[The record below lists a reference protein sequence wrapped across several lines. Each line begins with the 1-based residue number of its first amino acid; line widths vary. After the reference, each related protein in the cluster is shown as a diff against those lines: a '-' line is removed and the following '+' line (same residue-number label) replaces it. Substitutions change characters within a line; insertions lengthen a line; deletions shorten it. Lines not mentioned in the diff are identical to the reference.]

1 MADGGASERGRAPG
15 PPRLRVVRGRFRP
28 TVPAAGLAAGFAGLV
43 AGLSAASSPSAG
55 AAGRQ
60 PPEIRFVETTADS
73 GVSFRHDPG
82 DLAAYPLPVITGAGG
97 AALFDADGDGDLD
110 LYLIQSGPLP
120 ETRAD
125 DSAPE
130 LPGNRLFLRQPDGS
144 FRDATESSGLGDTGY
159 GNGVAVGDA
168 DGDGD
173 PDVFLANYG
182 ADRLYRNE
190 GGGRFTLAEDAFP
203 PAASRDNEAPGGRW
217 STAAAFCDMDGDT
230 DLDLYVG
237 GYLTGDATRECVS
250 ASGERD
256 FCSPQ
261 SFDYERDTLWRN
273 VGGGKFEDASEPLG
287 IAGARL
293 PALGILC
300 HDFTGDGRPDFYV
313 ANDGEENLL
322 WEQREDGAFRDAAL
336 FLGVALN
343 GQGRAEASMGV
354 ALGDSDGDGD
364 LDLFMTHVRA
374 QSNTFYRSL
383 GDGAF
388 RDDTPA
394 AGLGVPSLR
403 LTGFGT
409 QFADFDLDGDL
420 DLALV
425 NGAVAREGG
434 VAASGELTEYAE
446 PAQVFAGDGA
456 GVFTEV
462 EAGDFTALVR
472 RGAGPRRRR
481 LGSGRRPRPGGHRG
495 RRPGAA
501 LREPFGSGRGFPGR
515 PPGGV
520 LPFRSGGGGYLGVR
534 RRRFARAPGPAGG
547 RFPDQQRTGCPLRP
561 ADGGR
566 DRGSARPLAGRRSGA
581 LSRAGARFLRDR
593 RPRPRSVGRR
603 SGSVTTG
610 GPVSR
615 PARPGEAAA

>member
-1 MADGGASERGRAPG
+1 MADGGASGRGRGSAAAP
-15 PPRLRVVRGRFRP
+15 RA
-28 TVPAAGLAAGFAGLV
+28 AAGLRLPVAAAGLV
-43 AGLSAASSPSAG
+43 AGLAAAPAPFPG

-110 LYLIQSGPLP
+110 LYLVQSGPLP

-125 DSAPE
+125 DSDPE
-130 LPGNRLFLRQPDGS
+130 LPGNRLFLQEPDGS

-203 PAASRDNEAPGGRW
+203 PAASDADQAPGGRW

-237 GYLTGDATRECVS
+237 GYLTGDPTRECVS

-300 HDFTGDGRPDFYV
+300 HDFTGDGRLDFYV

-354 ALGDSDGDGD
+354 ALGDADGDGD

-374 QSNTFYRSL
+374 QSNTFYRSS

-388 RDDTPA
+388 RDDTPG

-409 QFADFDLDGDL
+409 QFADFDHDGDL

-434 VAASGELTEYAE
+434 VAASGELTEYSE

-456 GVFTEV
+456 GVFTEI
-462 EAGDFTALVR
+462 EAGDLTALVAVG
-472 RGAGPRRRR
+472 RGLAAGDWDRDGDLDLVVTEVGGPAR
-481 LGSGRRPRPGGHRG
+481 LYENRSVRAGGFLVVRPEEFTRSAPGAVVTLEFADGGSLIRPIQPEAGFLTSSEPTAHFGLPEEAEIAGLRVRWPDGAEERFPAPERDSFVTVVRG
-495 RRPGAA
+495 R
-501 LREPFGSGRGFPGR
+501 GR
-515 PPGGV
+515 PPD
-520 LPFRSGGGGYLGVR
+520 
-534 RRRFARAPGPAGG
+534 AP
-547 RFPDQQRTGCPLRP
+547 
-561 ADGGR
+561 
-566 DRGSARPLAGRRSGA
+566 DR
-581 LSRAGARFLRDR
+581 
-593 RPRPRSVGRR
+593 
-603 SGSVTTG
+603 
-610 GPVSR
+610 
-615 PARPGEAAA
+615 

>member
-15 PPRLRVVRGRFRP
+15 PPRPRVVRGRFRP
-28 TVPAAGLAAGFAGLV
+28 TVPAAGLAAGLFAAL
-43 AGLSAASSPSAG
+43 SPSAG

-60 PPEIRFVETTADS
+60 PPETEIRFVETTADS

-125 DSAPE
+125 DSDPV

-144 FRDATESSGLGDTGY
+144 YRDATESSGLGDTGY

-182 ADRLYRNE
+182 EDRLYRNE

-203 PAASRDNEAPGGRW
+203 PAASDPEEAPGGRW
-217 STAAAFCDMDGDT
+217 STAAAFCDLDGDT

-300 HDFTGDGRPDFYV
+300 HDFTGDGRLDFYV

-354 ALGDSDGDGD
+354 ALGDADGDGD

-388 RDDTPA
+388 RDDTSA

-462 EAGDFTALVR
+462 EAGDFTALVAVG
-472 RGAGPRRRR
+472 RGLAAGDWDRDGDLDLVVTEVGGPAR
-481 LGSGRRPRPGGHRG
+481 LYENRSVRGGGFVVVRPEEFSRSA
-495 RRPGAA
+495 PGAVVT
-501 LREPFGSGRGFPGR
+501 LEF
-515 PPGGV
+515 
-520 LPFRSGGGGYLGVR
+520 
-534 RRRFARAPGPAGG
+534 
-547 RFPDQQRTGCPLRP
+547 
-561 ADGGR
+561 ADGGSLVRPVQPDAGFLTSSEPVAHFGLPTGAEIAGLRVRWPDGAEERFPAPER
-566 DRGSARPLAGRRSGA
+566 DSFATVVRGRGRAVGA
-581 LSRAGARFLRDR
+581 
-593 RPRPRSVGRR
+593 PGR
-603 SGSVTTG
+603 
-610 GPVSR
+610 
-615 PARPGEAAA
+615 

>member
-1 MADGGASERGRAPG
+1 MVDGRPSDRDRVPGWPRAP
-15 PPRLRVVRGRFRP
+15 VVRGRFRR
-28 TVPAAGLAAGFAGLV
+28 TVAAAGLAAGFPV
-43 AGLSAASSPSAG
+43 APPSSPG
-55 AAGRQ
+55 AVSRQ
-60 PPEIRFVETTADS
+60 PPEIRFVETTAES

-82 DLAAYPLPVITGAGG
+82 DLAAYPIPAITGAGG

-110 LYLIQSGPLP
+110 LYLVQSGPLP
-120 ETRAD
+120 EDRAD
-125 DSAPE
+125 DPDRE
-130 LPGNRLFLRQPDGS
+130 IPVNRLFLRQPDGS

-159 GNGVAVGDA
+159 GLGVAVGDA

-203 PAASRDNEAPGGRW
+203 SAAFAEDEAPGGRW
-217 STAAAFCDMDGDT
+217 STAAAFCDVDGDT

-237 GYLTGDATRECVS
+237 GYLVGDPARECVS

-261 SFDYERDTLWRN
+261 SFEYERDTFWRN
-273 VGGGKFEDASEPLG
+273 TGGGRFEDASEVSG
-287 IAGARL
+287 IAAARL
-293 PALGILC
+293 PALGLLC
-300 HDFTGDGRPDFYV
+300 HDFTGDGRLDFYV
-313 ANDGEENLL
+313 ANDGEANLL
-322 WEQREDGAFRDAAL
+322 WEQQEDGAFRDAAL
-336 FLGVALN
+336 FLGAALN

-354 ALGDSDGDGD
+354 ALGDADGDGD

-374 QSNTFYRSL
+374 QSNTFYRNL

-388 RDDTPA
+388 RDDTPT

-409 QFADFDLDGDL
+409 QFGDFDHDGDL

-446 PAQVFAGDGA
+446 PAQVFAGNGA

-462 EAGDFTALVR
+462 DAGDFTALVAVG
-472 RGAGPRRRR
+472 RGLAAGDWDRDGDLDLVVTEVGGPAR
-481 LGSGRRPRPGGHRG
+481 LYENRSVRAGGFLVVRPEEFSRSAPGAVVTVELAGGGSLIRPVQPEAGFLTSSEPTAHFGLPEGVEIAGLRVVWPDGAEERFPAPERDSFATIVRG
-495 RRPGAA
+495 RGRAVGA
-501 LREPFGSGRGFPGR
+501 PGR
-515 PPGGV
+515 
-520 LPFRSGGGGYLGVR
+520 
-534 RRRFARAPGPAGG
+534 
-547 RFPDQQRTGCPLRP
+547 
-561 ADGGR
+561 
-566 DRGSARPLAGRRSGA
+566 
-581 LSRAGARFLRDR
+581 
-593 RPRPRSVGRR
+593 
-603 SGSVTTG
+603 
-610 GPVSR
+610 
-615 PARPGEAAA
+615 

>member
-1 MADGGASERGRAPG
+1 MADGGASGRGRGSAAAP
-15 PPRLRVVRGRFRP
+15 RA
-28 TVPAAGLAAGFAGLV
+28 AAGLRLPVAAAGLV
-43 AGLSAASSPSAG
+43 AGLAAAPAPSPG

-97 AALFDADGDGDLD
+97 AALFDADSDGDLD
-110 LYLIQSGPLP
+110 LYLVQSGPLP

-125 DSAPE
+125 DSDPA
-130 LPGNRLFLRQPDGS
+130 LPGNRLFLQEPDGS

-203 PAASRDNEAPGGRW
+203 PAASDPEQAPGGRW

-237 GYLTGDATRECVS
+237 GYLTGDPTRECVS

-300 HDFTGDGRPDFYV
+300 HDFTGDGRLDFYV

-354 ALGDSDGDGD
+354 ALGDADGDGD

-374 QSNTFYRSL
+374 QSNTFYRSS

-409 QFADFDLDGDL
+409 QFADFDHDGDL

-462 EAGDFTALVR
+462 EAGDLTALVAVG
-472 RGAGPRRRR
+472 RGLAAGDWDRDGDLDLVVTEVGGPAR
-481 LGSGRRPRPGGHRG
+481 LYENRSVRAGGFLVVRPEEFSRSA
-495 RRPGAA
+495 PGAVVT
-501 LREPFGSGRGFPGR
+501 LEF
-515 PPGGV
+515 
-520 LPFRSGGGGYLGVR
+520 
-534 RRRFARAPGPAGG
+534 
-547 RFPDQQRTGCPLRP
+547 
-561 ADGGR
+561 ADGGSLIRPIQPEAGFLTSSEPTAHFGLPEEAEIAGLRVRWPDGAEERFPAPER
-566 DRGSARPLAGRRSGA
+566 DSFVTVVRGRGRPLDAP
-581 LSRAGARFLRDR
+581 DR
-593 RPRPRSVGRR
+593 
-603 SGSVTTG
+603 
-610 GPVSR
+610 
-615 PARPGEAAA
+615 

>member
-15 PPRLRVVRGRFRP
+15 PSRPRVVRGRFRP
-28 TVPAAGLAAGFAGLV
+28 TVPAAGLAAGLV
-43 AGLSAASSPSAG
+43 AGLSAALSPSAG

-60 PPEIRFVETTADS
+60 PPETEIRFVETTADS

-97 AALFDADGDGDLD
+97 AALFDADGDGHLD

-125 DSAPE
+125 DSDPV

-190 GGGRFTLAEDAFP
+190 GGGRFTLAEGAFP
-203 PAASRDNEAPGGRW
+203 PAASDPEEAPGGRW

-237 GYLTGDATRECVS
+237 GYLTGDANRECVS

-300 HDFTGDGRPDFYV
+300 HDFTGDGRLDFYV

-354 ALGDSDGDGD
+354 ALGDADGDGD

-434 VAASGELTEYAE
+434 VAASDELTEYAE

-462 EAGDFTALVR
+462 EAGDFTALVAVGR
-472 RGAGPRRRR
+472 GLAAGDWDRDGDLDLVVTEVGGPARLYENRSVRGGGFLIVRPEEFSRSAPGAVVTLEFAGGGSLVRPVQPEAGFLTSSEAVAHFGLPRGAEIAGLRVRWPDGAAERFPVPDRDSYRTVV
-481 LGSGRRPRPGGHRG
+481 RG
-495 RRPGAA
+495 RGRAVGA
-501 LREPFGSGRGFPGR
+501 
-515 PPGGV
+515 
-520 LPFRSGGGGYLGVR
+520 
-534 RRRFARAPGPAGG
+534 
-547 RFPDQQRTGCPLRP
+547 PDW
-561 ADGGR
+561 
-566 DRGSARPLAGRRSGA
+566 
-581 LSRAGARFLRDR
+581 
-593 RPRPRSVGRR
+593 
-603 SGSVTTG
+603 
-610 GPVSR
+610 
-615 PARPGEAAA
+615 

>member
-1 MADGGASERGRAPG
+1 MADGGASGRGRGSAAA
-15 PPRLRVVRGRFRP
+15 LRV
-28 TVPAAGLAAGFAGLV
+28 AAGLRLPVSAAGLV
-43 AGLSAASSPSAG
+43 AGLAAAPAPSPG

-110 LYLIQSGPLP
+110 LYLVQSGPLP

-125 DSAPE
+125 ASDPE
-130 LPGNRLFLRQPDGS
+130 LPGNRLFLQEPDGS

-203 PAASRDNEAPGGRW
+203 PAASDAEEASGGRW

-237 GYLTGDATRECVS
+237 GYLTGDPTRECVS

-300 HDFTGDGRPDFYV
+300 HDFTGDGRLDFYV

-354 ALGDSDGDGD
+354 ALGDADGDGD

-388 RDDTPA
+388 RDDTPG

-409 QFADFDLDGDL
+409 QFADFDHDGDL

-462 EAGDFTALVR
+462 EAGDLTALVAVG
-472 RGAGPRRRR
+472 RGLAVGDWDRDGDLDLVVTEVGGPARLYENRSVRAGG
-481 LGSGRRPRPGGHRG
+481 LLVVRPEEFSRSA
-495 RRPGAA
+495 PGAVVT
-501 LREPFGSGRGFPGR
+501 LEF
-515 PPGGV
+515 
-520 LPFRSGGGGYLGVR
+520 
-534 RRRFARAPGPAGG
+534 
-547 RFPDQQRTGCPLRP
+547 
-561 ADGGR
+561 ADGGSLIR
-566 DRGSARPLAGRRSGA
+566 PIQPEAGFLTSSEPTAHFGLPEGAEIAGLRVRWPDGAEERFPAPERGPFVTVVRGRGRPLDAP
-581 LSRAGARFLRDR
+581 DR
-593 RPRPRSVGRR
+593 
-603 SGSVTTG
+603 
-610 GPVSR
+610 
-615 PARPGEAAA
+615 

>member
-28 TVPAAGLAAGFAGLV
+28 TVPAAGLAAGFV
-43 AGLSAASSPSAG
+43 AGLSAALPPGPG

-60 PPEIRFVETTADS
+60 PPEIRFVETTVDS

-125 DSAPE
+125 AAAPE

-203 PAASRDNEAPGGRW
+203 PAASDPEEAPGGRW

-300 HDFTGDGRPDFYV
+300 HDFTGDGRLDFYV

-354 ALGDSDGDGD
+354 ALGDADGDGD

-462 EAGDFTALVR
+462 EAGDFTALDAVGRGLAAGDWDRDGDLDLVVTEVGGPARLYENRSVR
-472 RGAGPRRRR
+472 GGGFLVVRPEEFSRSAPGAVVTLEFAGG
-481 LGSGRRPRPGGHRG
+481 GSLVRPVQPEAGFLTSSEPVAHFGLPTGAEIAGLRVRWPDGAAERFPAPERDSYATVVRG
-495 RRPGAA
+495 RG
-501 LREPFGSGRGFPGR
+501 
-515 PPGGV
+515 
-520 LPFRSGGGGYLGVR
+520 
-534 RRRFARAPGPAGG
+534 
-547 RFPDQQRTGCPLRP
+547 
-561 ADGGR
+561 
-566 DRGSARPLAGRRSGA
+566 
-581 LSRAGARFLRDR
+581 
-593 RPRPRSVGRR
+593 RSVG
-603 SGSVTTG
+603 
-610 GPVSR
+610 
-615 PARPGEAAA
+615 APGR

>member
-1 MADGGASERGRAPG
+1 MADSGASGRGRASAAA
-15 PPRLRVVRGRFRP
+15 PRV
-28 TVPAAGLAAGFAGLV
+28 AAGLRLPVSAAGLV
-43 AGLSAASSPSAG
+43 AGLAAAPAPSPG

-110 LYLIQSGPLP
+110 LYLVQSGPLP

-125 DSAPE
+125 ASDPA
-130 LPGNRLFLRQPDGS
+130 LPGNRLFLQEPDGS
-144 FRDATESSGLGDTGY
+144 FRDATESSGLGDAGY

-203 PAASRDNEAPGGRW
+203 PAASDAEQAPGGRW

-237 GYLTGDATRECVS
+237 GYLTGDPTRECVS

-300 HDFTGDGRPDFYV
+300 HDFTGDGRLDFYV

-354 ALGDSDGDGD
+354 ALGDADSDGD

-388 RDDTPA
+388 RDDTPG

-462 EAGDFTALVR
+462 EAGDLTALVAVG
-472 RGAGPRRRR
+472 RGLAAGDWDRDGDLDLVVTEVGGPAR
-481 LGSGRRPRPGGHRG
+481 LYENRSVRAGGFLVVRPEEFSRSAPGAVVTLEFADGSSLVRPIQPEAGFLTSSEPTAHFGLPEGAEIASLRVRWPDSAEERFPAPERDSFVTVFRG
-495 RRPGAA
+495 R
-501 LREPFGSGRGFPGR
+501 GR
-515 PPGGV
+515 P
-520 LPFRSGGGGYLGVR
+520 LD
-534 RRRFARAPGPAGG
+534 AP
-547 RFPDQQRTGCPLRP
+547 
-561 ADGGR
+561 
-566 DRGSARPLAGRRSGA
+566 DR
-581 LSRAGARFLRDR
+581 
-593 RPRPRSVGRR
+593 
-603 SGSVTTG
+603 
-610 GPVSR
+610 
-615 PARPGEAAA
+615 

>member
-15 PPRLRVVRGRFRP
+15 PPRLLVVRGRFRP

-110 LYLIQSGPLP
+110 LYLVQSGPLP

-125 DSAPE
+125 DSDPV

-462 EAGDFTALVR
+462 EAGDFTALDAVGRGLAAGDWDRDGDLDLVVTEVGGPARLYENRSVR
-472 RGAGPRRRR
+472 GGGFLVVRPEEFSRSAPGAVVTLEFAGG
-481 LGSGRRPRPGGHRG
+481 GSLVRPVQPEAGFLTSSEPVAHFGLPTGAEIAGLRVRWPDGAAERFPAPERDSYATVVRG
-495 RRPGAA
+495 RG
-501 LREPFGSGRGFPGR
+501 
-515 PPGGV
+515 
-520 LPFRSGGGGYLGVR
+520 
-534 RRRFARAPGPAGG
+534 
-547 RFPDQQRTGCPLRP
+547 
-561 ADGGR
+561 
-566 DRGSARPLAGRRSGA
+566 
-581 LSRAGARFLRDR
+581 
-593 RPRPRSVGRR
+593 RSVG
-603 SGSVTTG
+603 
-610 GPVSR
+610 
-615 PARPGEAAA
+615 APGR

>member
-15 PPRLRVVRGRFRP
+15 LPRPRVVRGRFRP
-28 TVPAAGLAAGFAGLV
+28 TVPAAGFAAGLV
-43 AGLSAASSPSAG
+43 AGLSAALPPGPG

-110 LYLIQSGPLP
+110 LYLVQSGPLP

-125 DSAPE
+125 NSDPV

-182 ADRLYRNE
+182 ADHLYRNE

-217 STAAAFCDMDGDT
+217 STAAAFCDMDGDA

-354 ALGDSDGDGD
+354 ALGDADGDGD

-462 EAGDFTALVR
+462 EAGDFTALVAVG
-472 RGAGPRRRR
+472 RGLAAGDWDRDGDLDLVVTEVGGPAR
-481 LGSGRRPRPGGHRG
+481 LYENRSVRGGGFLVVRPEEFSRSA
-495 RRPGAA
+495 PGAVVT
-501 LREPFGSGRGFPGR
+501 LEF
-515 PPGGV
+515 
-520 LPFRSGGGGYLGVR
+520 
-534 RRRFARAPGPAGG
+534 
-547 RFPDQQRTGCPLRP
+547 
-561 ADGGR
+561 ADGGPLVRPIQPEAGFLTSSEAVAHFGLPTGAEIAGLRVRWPDGAEERFPAPER
-566 DRGSARPLAGRRSGA
+566 DSYATVVRGRG
-581 LSRAGARFLRDR
+581 
-593 RPRPRSVGRR
+593 RSVGAPDR
-603 SGSVTTG
+603 
-610 GPVSR
+610 
-615 PARPGEAAA
+615 

>member
-1 MADGGASERGRAPG
+1 MADGGASDRGRVRAL
-15 PPRLRVVRGRFRP
+15 PPPPVVRGRFRL
-28 TVPAAGLAAGFAGLV
+28 TVAAAFV
-43 AGLSAASSPSAG
+43 AGISVAPPSSLG
-55 AAGRQ
+55 AVSRQ
-60 PPEIRFVETTADS
+60 PSEIRFVETTAES

-82 DLAAYPLPVITGAGG
+82 ALAAYPLPAITGAG

-120 ETRAD
+120 EDRAD
-125 DSAPE
+125 DRGPE
-130 LPGNRLFLRQPDGS
+130 IPGNRLFLQQSDGS
-144 FRDATESSGLGDTGY
+144 FRDATESSGLGDIGY
-159 GNGVAVGDA
+159 GVGVAVGDA

-190 GGGRFTLAEDAFP
+190 GGGRFTLAEDAFRP
-203 PAASRDNEAPGGRW
+203 SASSEDEAPGGRW
-217 STAAAFCDMDGDT
+217 STAAAFCDVDGDT

-237 GYLTGDATRECVS
+237 GYLVNDPTRECVS

-261 SFDYERDTLWRN
+261 SFDYARDTLWRN
-273 VGGGKFEDASEPLG
+273 VGGGKFEDESDASG
-287 IAGARL
+287 IAARRL
-293 PALGILC
+293 PALGVLC
-300 HDFTGDGRPDFYV
+300 HDFTGDGRLDFYV
-313 ANDGEENLL
+313 ANDGEPNLL

-336 FLGVALN
+336 FLGAALN

-354 ALGDSDGDGD
+354 ALGDADGDGD
-364 LDLFMTHVRA
+364 LDLFMTHLRA
-374 QSNTFYRSL
+374 QSNTLYRNL
-383 GDGAF
+383 GGGF

-409 QFADFDLDGDL
+409 QFGDFDHDGDL

-462 EAGDFTALVR
+462 DAGDFTALVAVG
-472 RGAGPRRRR
+472 RGLAAGDWDRDGDLDLVVTEVGGPAR
-481 LGSGRRPRPGGHRG
+481 LYENRSVRAGGFLVVRPEEFSRSA
-495 RRPGAA
+495 PGAVVTV
-501 LREPFGSGRGFPGR
+501 EF
-515 PPGGV
+515 
-520 LPFRSGGGGYLGVR
+520 
-534 RRRFARAPGPAGG
+534 
-547 RFPDQQRTGCPLRP
+547 
-561 ADGGR
+561 ADGGSLVR
-566 DRGSARPLAGRRSGA
+566 PVQPEAGFLTGSE
-581 LSRAGARFLRDR
+581 
-593 RPRPRSVGRR
+593 
-603 SGSVTTG
+603 
-610 GPVSR
+610 PVAHFGL
-615 PARPGEAAA
+615 PEAAEIVGVRVVWPDGAEERFPAPERDSFATVVRGRGRLVGAPDR

>member
-1 MADGGASERGRAPG
+1 MADGGASERGRGSAAAP
-15 PPRLRVVRGRFRP
+15 RV
-28 TVPAAGLAAGFAGLV
+28 AAGLRLPVAAAGLV
-43 AGLSAASSPSAG
+43 AGLAAAPAPSPG

-110 LYLIQSGPLP
+110 LYLVQSGPLP

-125 DSAPE
+125 DSDPE
-130 LPGNRLFLRQPDGS
+130 LPGNRLFLQEPDGS
-144 FRDATESSGLGDTGY
+144 FRDATESSGLGDAGY

-182 ADRLYRNE
+182 ADRMYRNE

-203 PAASRDNEAPGGRW
+203 PAASDAEQAPGGRW

-237 GYLTGDATRECVS
+237 GYLTGDPTRECVS

-300 HDFTGDGRPDFYV
+300 HDFTGDGRLDFYV

-354 ALGDSDGDGD
+354 ALGDADSDGD

-388 RDDTPA
+388 RDDTPG

-462 EAGDFTALVR
+462 EAGDLTALVAVG
-472 RGAGPRRRR
+472 RGLAAGDWDRDGDLDLVVTEVGGPAR
-481 LGSGRRPRPGGHRG
+481 LYENRSVRAGGFLVVRPEEFSRSA
-495 RRPGAA
+495 PGAVVT
-501 LREPFGSGRGFPGR
+501 LEF
-515 PPGGV
+515 
-520 LPFRSGGGGYLGVR
+520 
-534 RRRFARAPGPAGG
+534 
-547 RFPDQQRTGCPLRP
+547 
-561 ADGGR
+561 ADGGSLIRPIQPEAGFLTSSEPVAHFGLPEGAEIAGLRVRWPDGAEERFPAPER
-566 DRGSARPLAGRRSGA
+566 DSFATVVRGRGRPLDAP
-581 LSRAGARFLRDR
+581 DR
-593 RPRPRSVGRR
+593 
-603 SGSVTTG
+603 
-610 GPVSR
+610 
-615 PARPGEAAA
+615 

>member
-15 PPRLRVVRGRFRP
+15 PPRLRVVRGRRFRP
-28 TVPAAGLAAGFAGLV
+28 TVPAAGLAAGLV
-43 AGLSAASSPSAG
+43 AGLSAALSPSAG

-110 LYLIQSGPLP
+110 LYLVQSGPLP

-287 IAGARL
+287 VAGARL

-300 HDFTGDGRPDFYV
+300 HDFTGDGRLDFYV

-354 ALGDSDGDGD
+354 ALGDADGDGD

-462 EAGDFTALVR
+462 EAGDFTALDAVGRGLAAGDWDRDGDLDLVVTEVGGPARLYENRSVR
-472 RGAGPRRRR
+472 G
-481 LGSGRRPRPGGHRG
+481 GSFLVVRPEEFSRSA
-495 RRPGAA
+495 PGAVVT
-501 LREPFGSGRGFPGR
+501 LEF
-515 PPGGV
+515 
-520 LPFRSGGGGYLGVR
+520 
-534 RRRFARAPGPAGG
+534 
-547 RFPDQQRTGCPLRP
+547 
-561 ADGGR
+561 ADGGPLVRPVQPEAGFLTSSEPVAHFGLPTGAEIAGLRVRWPDGAEERFPAPER
-566 DRGSARPLAGRRSGA
+566 DSYATVVRGRGRQ
-581 LSRAGARFLRDR
+581 
-593 RPRPRSVGRR
+593 
-603 SGSVTTG
+603 
-610 GPVSR
+610 
-615 PARPGEAAA
+615 